1 MKSIERLH
9 ALGQSIWYDNIERR
23 LLRDG
28 TLAGLIEHGEI
39 RGVTSNPSIFNKAIA
54 SSSDYDAALQPMAWA
69 GWGAERI
76 FFQLAV
82 EDIQNTADLFLPLYQ
97 KSHGGDGYVSL
108 EVNPRLAHDTRG
120 TVAQAK
126 QLWAQVDRPNLMIK
140 IPATK
145 AGIPAIR
152 QCIAAGLNINVTL
165 IFSLERYQAVMEAY
179 LSGLE
184 DRLKKG
190 KSIEEITSVASFF
203 VSRVDTKIDPRLTE
217 LMKEPAKKSQAESLL
232 GKAAIANARVAY
244 ARYKEI
250 FNSPR
255 FLLLKV
261 EGARVQRPLW
271 ASTSTKNPAYRD
283 VIYVEQ
289 LIGPETVNTIPPQ
302 TLDAFREHGKA
313 ARTLDKGLIEARAD
327 LLALEKLGIHM
338 DQVTAELETEGVEAF
353 AKAFTELLASIE
365 SRAADF
371 REELGSLAAPVGKR
385 MALLEKQKVTGRIWK
400 HDASVWAKDRAGVK
414 LIRERLGWL
423 NAPAA
428 ASGMIPE
435 LEKFRAACLKAG
447 FTHVLLLGMGG
458 SSLAPEVMRDIFSA
472 ELSRS
477 RGLKFIILDSTDPG
491 QVRMAARWAPVGKT
505 LYIVASKSGGTSEVD
520 AMFRFFWER
529 EEASAGRKTGAA
541 FIAITDP
548 GTSLEKLAKD
558 KHFQRTFLAEKTV
571 GGRYS
576 ALTPFGLV
584 PAALMGIDLAGL
596 LGAAVLMQKACGI
609 GQASGAN
616 PGLALGVLI
625 GEASLKGR
633 EKLTVITDDLFKPFG
648 PWLEQLVAESSGK
661 QGKGILPVVQ
671 EPSTKPAKYGHDRLF
686 IYIRSDGRAAGQ
698 VEGLRKAGHPVVTL
712 AARAPVDLGAEFFR
726 WGFATAVA
734 CSVLGVNAFD
744 QPDVQDNKD
753 RTKAKLG
760 EFWQRGSLQD
770 GKALWENDRFAVY
783 GKIKGDAAGCKT
795 LADVLKLF
803 AADTRPGDYLA
814 LNAYLPRDD
823 EKLAALQEMRNSLLN
838 FRGHATTLGFGPRFL
853 HSTGQYHKGGRNNGI
868 FFQITA
874 DPEKDIAIP
883 GQPFSFA
890 VLERAQALGDLEALQ
905 VRKRRV
911 IRIHLKQADL
921 KSLGD
926 IFKKVFRKPG

>member
-1 MKSIERLH
+1 MKPIDRLH

-23 LLRDG
+23 LLKDG
-28 TLAGLIEHGEI
+28 TLAGLINRGEI
-39 RGVTSNPSIFNKAIA
+39 RGVTSNPSIFNKAIV

-69 GWGAERI
+69 GWKPERI

-82 EDIQNTADLFLPLYQ
+82 EDIQKTADLLLPLYR
-97 KSHGGDGYVSL
+97 KSQGGDGYVSL
-108 EVNPRLAHDTRG
+108 EVNPTLAHDTRG

-126 QLWAQVDRPNLMIK
+126 GLWAQVDRPNLMIK

-145 AGIPAIR
+145 EGIPAVR

-165 IFSLERYQAVMEAY
+165 VFSLERYQAAMEAY
-179 LSGLE
+179 LAGLE

-190 KSIEEITSVASFF
+190 KSIEDIASVASFF
-203 VSRVDTKIDPRLTE
+203 VSRVDTRIDPRLAE
-217 LMKEPAKKSQAESLL
+217 LAKNSAKKAQAVSLL

-244 ARYKEI
+244 ALYQDK

-313 ARTLDKGLIEARAD
+313 ARTLDKGLIDARAD

-338 DQVTAELETEGVEAF
+338 DQVTAELEKEGVDAF

-365 SRAADF
+365 KRAVAF
-371 REELGSLAAPVGKR
+371 RAELGNLASPVAKR
-385 MALLEKQKVTGRIWK
+385 MEMFEKQKISARIWK
-400 HDASVWAKDRAGVK
+400 HDPAVWTKDPAGAK

-423 NAPAA
+423 EAPAA
-428 ASGMIPE
+428 AIGMIPE
-435 LEKFRAACLKAG
+435 LEKFRESCLKAG

-458 SSLAPEVMRDIFSA
+458 SSLAPEVMRDIFTA
-472 ELSRS
+472 APRKTK
-477 RGLKFIILDSTDPG
+477 GLKFIILDSTDPG
-491 QVRMAARWAPVGKT
+491 QVRATARWAPVGKT
-505 LYIVASKSGGTSEVD
+505 LYIVASKSGGTTEVD
-520 AMFRFFWER
+520 AMLRFFWDR
-529 EEASAGRKTGAA
+529 EEAVAGRKAGTA

-548 GTSLEKLAKD
+548 GTSLEKLAQD
-558 KHFQRTFLAEKTV
+558 QHFRRTFLAEKTV
-571 GGRYS
+571 GGRFS
-576 ALTPFGLV
+576 AITPFGLV
-584 PAALMGIDLAGL
+584 PAALMGLNLTAL
-596 LGAAVLMQKACGI
+596 LGSAADMQKACGA
-609 GQASGAN
+609 GQPAGAN
-616 PGLALGVLI
+616 PGLALGVLV
-625 GEASLKGR
+625 GEANLRGR
-633 EKLTVITDDLFKPFG
+633 DKLTVITDNLFAPFG

-671 EPSTKPAKYGHDRLF
+671 EPSVKSTQYGKDRLF
-686 IYIRSDGRAAGQ
+686 IYLRTDGQAAGQ
-698 VEGLRKAGHPVVTL
+698 VEALRKAGQPVVTL
-712 AARAPVDLGAEFFR
+712 NGSAPVDLGGEFFR
-726 WGFATAVA
+726 WGFATVVA
-734 CSVLGVNAFD
+734 CSIMEVNAFD

-760 EFWQRGSLQD
+760 EFWQRGVLPD

-783 GKIKGDAAGCKT
+783 GKTKGDVAKCKS

-803 AADTRPGDYLA
+803 AAEIKPGDYLA
-814 LNAYLPRDD
+814 LNAYLPRDG
-823 EKLAALQEMRNSLLN
+823 EHLALLQEMRSSLLKY
-838 FRGHATTLGFGPRFL
+838 RGNATALGFGPRFL
-853 HSTGQYHKGGRNNGI
+853 HSTGQLHKGGRNNGV

-874 DPEKDIAIP
+874 DPHKDISIP
-883 GQPFSFA
+883 GQPYSFA
-890 VLERAQALGDLEALQ
+890 TLERAQALGDLEALLA
-905 VRKRRV
+905 RRRRA
-911 IRIHLKQADL
+911 IRIHIKKGGLDDL
-921 KSLGD
+921 VGV
-926 IFKKVFRKPG
+926 FKKAFG